1 VGVKDDFYRG
11 WGGCGEHFGGE
22 GGIFYVVEGEATPV
36 RGTVEGIMRSGFR
49 NGIQVTGGNAGLE
62 DEVFVGLGDAA
73 TVVDD
78 D

>member
-1 VGVKDDFYRG
+1 VGIKDDLYRG
-11 WGGCGEHFGGE
+11 WGGCGEDLGGE
-22 GGIFYVVEGEATPV
+22 GGISYVVEGEATSV
-36 RGTVEGIMRSGFR
+36 RGAVGGTMGSGIR

-62 DEVFVGLGDAA
+62 DEVFVCLGDAA